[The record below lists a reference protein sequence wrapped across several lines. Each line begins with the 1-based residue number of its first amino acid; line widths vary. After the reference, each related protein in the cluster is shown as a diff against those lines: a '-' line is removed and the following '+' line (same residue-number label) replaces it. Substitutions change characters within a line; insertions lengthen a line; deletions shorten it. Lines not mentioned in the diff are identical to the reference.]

1 MNSFWAGFEKQAD
14 ATKEEIRGVL
24 KKHEERETPE
34 QEAMES
40 KREQELERKA
50 GIHEE
55 HEKKA
60 FWVGFEKAAYDY
72 AHEIR
77 EDRDY
82 YKSRSKDKP
91 TSKLKSGLVGAG
103 LGGVSGA
110 ILGALNPEHMSRGTA
125 ALLGGALG
133 AGLGGIMGVSVAIAD
148 KVGIEEAKR
157 ISKMQPKEQKEY
169 LAYLARRGEI
179 TERDEKEFWKELK
192 EDRRHRELV
201 GAVRGGGPGF

>member
-1 MNSFWAGFEKQAD
+1 MNGFWSGFEKHAG
-14 ATKEEIRGVL
+14 ASKAELKEVL

-50 GIHEE
+50 GLHED

-60 FWVGFEKAAYDY
+60 FWIGFEKAAYDY

-103 LGGVSGA
+103 FGAVGGA
-110 ILGALNPEHMSRGTA
+110 LLGALNPEHMSRGAA

-133 AGLGGIMGVSVAIAD
+133 AGLGGLMGVGAALAD
-148 KVGIEEAKR
+148 KLGIEEAKR
-157 ISKMQPKEQKEY
+157 ISKMPPKEQKEY

-179 TERDEKEFWKELK
+179 TEREEKEYWKELK
-192 EDRRHRELV
+192 EERRHRDLV
-201 GAVRGGGPGF
+201 GAVNSRGSNF